1 MRNQV
6 ELANLES
13 SVTKQEMSDS
23 LTGQGGVKRSLKL
36 DLKDAQSLKEPRE
49 TQPSVISANKVL
61 VSKPSRTST
70 PEMGN
75 ARVSNTLSNGNTH
88 FKVPSVSFRTPAV
101 VEGGTHKTVK
111 HHIQD
116 RAQLETPDPHNKEFH
131 APLPLPAVHP

>member
-49 TQPSVISANKVL
+49 TQPSVISAN
-61 VSKPSRTST
+61 
-70 PEMGN
+70 
-75 ARVSNTLSNGNTH
+75 
-88 FKVPSVSFRTPAV
+88 
-101 VEGGTHKTVK
+101 
-111 HHIQD
+111 
-116 RAQLETPDPHNKEFH
+116 
-131 APLPLPAVHP
+131 